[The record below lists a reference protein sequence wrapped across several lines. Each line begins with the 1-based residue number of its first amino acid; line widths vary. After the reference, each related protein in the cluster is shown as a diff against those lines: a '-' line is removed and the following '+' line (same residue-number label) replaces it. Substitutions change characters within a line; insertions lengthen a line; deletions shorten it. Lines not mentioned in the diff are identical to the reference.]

1 MTAELLL
8 CDTFCFLQQALVAV
22 GMGLSF
28 AGQQLWVPNKY
39 GLFAWLGLSTA
50 ITSAHQVPL
59 DGGSPLPRIP
69 EVFLEA
75 ASALEQ
81 DGRHQD
87 SLTVCDEVISRTTNL
102 IPKII
107 QVEEKLEQPE
117 CASLETGLAG
127 GLLSQKRES
136 LCCLTWRAA
145 AYLHQ
150 GWVWSKLGKGKEAIM
165 QFSR

>member
-1 MTAELLL
+1 M
-8 CDTFCFLQQALVAV
+8 AV

-28 AGQQLWVPNKY
+28 AGQQLWVFSKH
-39 GLFAWLGLSTA
+39 GSFAWLYLSTA
-50 ITSAHQVPL
+50 ITFAHQVPL
-59 DGGSPLPRIP
+59 DSGSPLPRIP

-87 SLTVCDEVISRTTNL
+87 SLTVCDEVISRTTHL
-102 IPKII
+102 IPQIV

-117 CASLETGLAG
+117 RASLETGLAG

-136 LCCLTWRAA
+136 LFCLMWRAA

-150 GWVWSKLGKGKEAIM
+150 GWAWTKLGKGKEAIM

>member
-1 MTAELLL
+1 
-8 CDTFCFLQQALVAV
+8 
-22 GMGLSF
+22 MGLSF